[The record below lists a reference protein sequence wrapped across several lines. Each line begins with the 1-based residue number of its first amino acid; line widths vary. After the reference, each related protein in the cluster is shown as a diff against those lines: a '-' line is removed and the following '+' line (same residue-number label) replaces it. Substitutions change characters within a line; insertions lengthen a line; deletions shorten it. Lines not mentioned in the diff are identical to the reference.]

1 MTRKVSHVEEKKERK
16 RKKGGKKGGMEL
28 GRKEEEGKKE
38 KIKHQLLIFADLP
51 TSRLGNC
58 LHLRMSKNFS

>member
-1 MTRKVSHVEEKKERK
+1 MARKVSHVKEKKERQ
-16 RKKGGKKGGMEL
+16 KGGKEGGMEL
-28 GRKEEEGKKE
+28 GRKEEKGKKE
-38 KIKHQLLIFADLP
+38 KIKHQLLIFADSP

>member
-1 MTRKVSHVEEKKERK
+1 MARKVSHVKEKKERK
-16 RKKGGKKGGMEL
+16 KGGKEGGMEL

-38 KIKHQLLIFADLP
+38 KIKHQLLIFADSP